1 MTSLR
6 HAAALAGCSLALLG
20 CPEADKGSVVFGIS
34 SEFRAGIDLDRL
46 DVVLDE
52 GGTTRTQG
60 LPLGSDKGEV
70 SFPYDLPVGP
80 LPDGTRVSLSLKG
93 FALPNNLLIERQA
106 ATTVRANANL
116 LYQLTLE
123 SRCRYSIPG
132 SFGIEPCE
140 TGTCIAGTCTEP
152 YLAPEALEPYDPNWP
167 NGVGDICK
175 PADAGPA
182 QVMLGLGQS
191 DFLPVEDEELAQVE
205 AGPQGGFHVWVS
217 VRTKNL
223 RRSGSQTELSGEI
236 PELAMTI
243 DPLKVI
249 FTLVPDEGGYCK
261 LYGLRFQLLLGT
273 FEQVQPVLG
282 KKLKITGK
290 VTDKEGATASD
301 DLWVTLSSDIK

>member
-1 MTSLR
+1 MDPRNTVALT
-6 HAAALAGCSLALLG
+6 ALALGLLG
-20 CPEADKGSVVFGIS
+20 CPQEKTGSVTFGLS

-46 DVVLDE
+46 DVLIDE
-52 GGTTRTQG
+52 GGSVRLQS
-60 LPLGSDKGEV
+60 LPLGTDKGEV

-80 LPDGTRVSLSLKG
+80 LPDGTRVDVSFTG
-93 FALPNNLLIERQA
+93 FALPNNLLIERRA
-106 ATTVRANANL
+106 ATTIRGDADL

-123 SRCRYSIPG
+123 SRCRFSIPG

-140 TGTCIAGTCTEP
+140 TGTCIGGTCEDP
-152 YLAPEALEPYDPNWP
+152 YVAPEELEPYDPNWP
-167 NGVGDICK
+167 NGIGDICK

-182 QVMLGLGQS
+182 QMTLGLGQS
-191 DFLPVEDEELAQVE
+191 DYLSAKDDDLAQVE
-205 AGPQGGFHVWVS
+205 AGPQGGFHIWVS

-236 PELAMTI
+236 PELGLSI

-273 FEQVQPVLG
+273 LEEVKPLLG
-282 KKLKITGK
+282 TRLKVKGT
-290 VTDKEGATASD
+290 VTDKDGTSASD
-301 DLWVTLSSDIK
+301 ELWVKLSSDIK